1 MEEINNKNFT
11 LDLEQLHINL
21 KITKKTLLLL

>member
-21 KITKKTLLLL
+21 KITKKTLLIF